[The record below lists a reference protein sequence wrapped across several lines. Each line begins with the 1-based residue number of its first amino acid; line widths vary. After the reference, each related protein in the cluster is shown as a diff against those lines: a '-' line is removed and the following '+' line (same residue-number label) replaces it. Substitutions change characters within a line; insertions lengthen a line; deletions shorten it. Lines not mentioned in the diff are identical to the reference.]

1 MIPPQIN
8 DMNVNLSELFYS
20 IQGESTRAGL
30 PCTFVRF
37 AECNL
42 RCTWCDSRFSF
53 KTSLVVPLS
62 AIVAEVERVGCS
74 LVEITG
80 GEPLLQRA
88 AVEALAAAL
97 FARGK
102 TVMMETTLSMELGGL
117 DPRIIKI
124 VDIKPPGSGM
134 EKHMRWDEIENL
146 TENDELKFVLA
157 SREDFDWSLDVISRY
172 PRLMKFPIL
181 FSPALGKIQPND
193 LAEWILES
201 GAPVRMQVQ
210 LHKFLTTEE
219 TRDSFTAHR
228 ERLAKNHPALVAAA
242 IPAGDTPAVTHA

>member
-1 MIPPQIN
+1 MESRFTK
-8 DMNVNLSELFYS
+8 DMNVNLSELFFS

-62 AIVAEVERVGCS
+62 AIVAEVERVGCP

-80 GEPLLQRA
+80 GEPLLQRP
-88 AVEALAAAL
+88 AVDALAAKL
-97 FARGK
+97 LTRGK

-134 EKHMRWDEIENL
+134 EKKMRWEEIENL

-219 TRDSFTAHR
+219 TRDSFAAHR
-228 ERLAKNHPALVAAA
+228 ERLEKNHPALVAAA
-242 IPAGDTPAVTHA
+242 VPAGDAPAISNA

>member
-1 MIPPQIN
+1 MQPRPTSEL
-8 DMNVNLSELFYS
+8 NVNLSELFYS
-20 IQGESTRAGL
+20 IQGESTRAGM

-42 RCTWCDSRFSF
+42 RCSWCDSKFSF

-62 AIVAEVERVGCS
+62 AIIAEVERVGCP

-80 GEPLLQRA
+80 GEPLLQRP
-88 AVEALAAAL
+88 AVEALSREL
-97 FARGK
+97 FVRGMN
-102 TVMMETTLSMELGGL
+102 VMMETTLSMVMSGL
-117 DPRIIKI
+117 DPRIIKV

-134 EKHMRWDEIENL
+134 DKKMLWEEIDNL
-146 TENDELKFVLA
+146 TENDEIKFVLA
-157 SREDFDWSLDVISRY
+157 SREDFDWSLEILSRY
-172 PRLMKFPIL
+172 PRLLKFPVL

-201 GAPVRMQVQ
+201 GAPIRMQVQ

-219 TRDSFTAHR
+219 TRDSFSAHR
-228 ERLAKNHPALVAAA
+228 ERFQRNHPALFAAA
-242 IPAGDTPAVTHA
+242 IPTGDAPAPTHA